1 MSRKHITGSTTV
13 RSAAEPS
20 SQVPTDICPVCTR
33 VRYLNKDME
42 FLINPECYH
51 PMCTNCVSNIF
62 GKGPAQCPYASCTKT
77 LRQRGF
83 RTPFFKDLRVEREVD
98 VRRRV
103 QAVFNM
109 APEDFVSLR
118 DYNDYLQQVEDLTFD
133 LVNGDENDQR
143 NAEQKL
149 LAYEQKHKDD
159 IEKNRKRGREADSL
173 RRQREAAEAEA
184 ARQRR
189 LEEQRGEERA
199 RAEEAS
205 INAEVMEALE
215 RGEPGTAAEIQARII
230 AQKRAR
236 VAEIAGSRFSSL
248 LGNITATATTTT
260 TTTTGGIPGSGSGS
274 GSDTLLSIRGLKDK
288 NKRDEDADYYLRPY
302 DAFAGLDLKPTR
314 YELRDRYDNPW
325 LEDART
331 RDDHRVPGYSARE
344 YEARAMFDAFAGLGV
359 FIAEEKKKGDD
370 DKGGDGGDGKRK
382 VVGTV
387 VAVEGARR
395 MVGKVEEDVFA

>member
-1 MSRKHITGSTTV
+1 MSRKQITSTATV
-13 RSAAEPS
+13 RSSAEPS

-109 APEDFVSLR
+109 TPEDFVSLR

-133 LVNGDENDQR
+133 LVNGDEADQR

-149 LAYEQKHKDD
+149 LAYEQKHKED
-159 IEKNRKRGREADSL
+159 IEKNKKKGREADSL

-189 LEEQRGEERA
+189 LEEQREEERA

-236 VAEIAGSRFSSL
+236 VAEIAGSHFPSL
-248 LGNITATATTTT
+248 LGNTTTA
-260 TTTTGGIPGSGSGS
+260 PGSGS

-331 RDDHRVPGYSARE
+331 RDDHRVPGYSAHE

-359 FIAEEKKKGDD
+359 FIADEKEDAQKA
-370 DKGGDGGDGKRK
+370 
-382 VVGTV
+382 VGT
-387 VAVEGARR
+387 AAAAEGAK
-395 MVGKVEEDVFA
+395 VGGKIEEDVFA

>member
-1 MSRKHITGSTTV
+1 MSRKHITGATTV

-133 LVNGDENDQR
+133 LVNGDEADQR

-149 LAYEQKHKDD
+149 LAYEQKHKED
-159 IEKNRKRGREADSL
+159 IEKNKKKGREADSL

-189 LEEQRGEERA
+189 LEEQREEERA

-236 VAEIAGSRFSSL
+236 VAEIAGSHFPSL
-248 LGNITATATTTT
+248 LGNTATTTT
-260 TTTTGGIPGSGSGS
+260 NDLSNSNNNPGGNPGSGL

-314 YELRDRYDNPW
+314 YELRDRYENPW

-359 FIAEEKKKGDD
+359 FIEEEKKDDDDKGDD
-370 DKGGDGGDGKRK
+370 DKRK
-382 VVGTV
+382 AVGT
-387 VAVEGARR
+387 AAAAEGAR
-395 MVGKVEEDVFA
+395 MAGKVEEDVFA

>member
-1 MSRKHITGSTTV
+1 MSRKHIPTPSTLTV
-13 RSAAEPS
+13 QPLDH
-20 SQVPTDICPVCTR
+20 VPDDSCPVCKR
-33 VRYLNKDME
+33 IRYLNAEME

-51 PMCTNCVSNIF
+51 PMCINCVNNIF
-62 GKGPAQCPYASCTKT
+62 SKGPAQCPVATCTKT

-83 RTPFFKDLRVEREVD
+83 RSAFFKDLKIEREVD
-98 VRRRV
+98 LRRRI

-109 APEDFVSLR
+109 TQDDFVSLR

-133 LVNGDENDQR
+133 LVNGDETEQR

-149 LAYEQKHKDD
+149 LAYEQKHKED
-159 IEKNRKRGREADSL
+159 IEKNKKKGREADSL
-173 RRQREAAEAEA
+173 RKQREAAEAEA

-189 LEEQRGEERA
+189 LEDQREEERA

-236 VAEIAGSRFSSL
+236 VAEIAGSHFPSL
-248 LGNITATATTTT
+248 LHASDTPAPTST
-260 TTTTGGIPGSGSGS
+260 
-274 GSDTLLSIRGLKDK
+274 DTLLSIRGLKDK
-288 NKRDEDADYYLRPY
+288 SKRDEDADYYLRPY

-314 YELRDRYDNPW
+314 YELRERYDNPW
-325 LEDART
+325 LEDARS
-331 RDDHRVPGYSARE
+331 RDDHRVPGYSTRE

-359 FIAEEKKKGDD
+359 FVAEEKADAQKAL
-370 DKGGDGGDGKRK
+370 
-382 VVGTV
+382 GT
-387 VAVEGARR
+387 AGAEEAARTGR
-395 MVGKVEEDVFA
+395 TTGVKVEEDVFA

>member
-1 MSRKHITGSTTV
+1 MSRKQITSTATV
-13 RSAAEPS
+13 RSSAEPS

-109 APEDFVSLR
+109 TPEDFVSLR

-133 LVNGDENDQR
+133 LVNGDEADQR

-149 LAYEQKHKDD
+149 LAYEQKHKED
-159 IEKNRKRGREADSL
+159 IEKNKKKGREADSL

-189 LEEQRGEERA
+189 LEEQREEERA

-205 INAEVMEALE
+205 INADVMEALE

-236 VAEIAGSRFSSL
+236 VAEIAGSHFPRR
-248 LGNITATATTTT
+248 LGNTITTTA
-260 TTTTGGIPGSGSGS
+260 PGSGSGS

-314 YELRDRYDNPW
+314 YELQDRYDNPW

-331 RDDHRVPGYSARE
+331 RDDHRVPGYSAHE

-359 FIAEEKKKGDD
+359 FIADEKEDAQKA
-370 DKGGDGGDGKRK
+370 
-382 VVGTV
+382 VGTV
-387 VAVEGARR
+387 AAAEGAK
-395 MVGKVEEDVFA
+395 VAGKVEEDVFA

>member
-1 MSRKHITGSTTV
+1 MSRKQITSTATV
-13 RSAAEPS
+13 RSSAEPS

-109 APEDFVSLR
+109 TPEDFVSLR

-133 LVNGDENDQR
+133 LVNGDEADQR

-149 LAYEQKHKDD
+149 LAYEQKHKED
-159 IEKNRKRGREADSL
+159 IEKNKKKGREADSL

-189 LEEQRGEERA
+189 LEEQREEERA

-236 VAEIAGSRFSSL
+236 VAEIAGSHFPSL
-248 LGNITATATTTT
+248 LGNTITTTA
-260 TTTTGGIPGSGSGS
+260 PGSGSGS

-314 YELRDRYDNPW
+314 YELQGRYDNPW

-331 RDDHRVPGYSARE
+331 RDDHRVPGYSAHE

-359 FIAEEKKKGDD
+359 FIADEKEDAQKA
-370 DKGGDGGDGKRK
+370 
-382 VVGTV
+382 VGTV
-387 VAVEGARR
+387 AAAEGAK
-395 MVGKVEEDVFA
+395 VAGNVEEDVFA